1 MMQQSG
7 RFKVVAASLAGRTK
21 SYLAEQAGIDV
32 TEMHA
37 ATEDVEHL
45 KLRQATAII
54 GVGGSVGLL
63 IAFSFSHELADILYK
78 RLTAGI
84 AIPADQEAGYRDAA
98 VTEIANIIIGNCTT
112 DFAGDGE
119 RVLMSPPVLLE
130 DTKSIY
136 RMKNAMF
143 GTVAMVTPHG
153 AFDIHMVGPTDMF
166 DEQLNYESET

>member
-1 MMQQSG
+1 MKQQMG
-7 RFKVVAASLAGRTK
+7 RFKAVAASLAGRTK

-32 TEMHA
+32 TEVHA
-37 ATEDVEHL
+37 AMEDVEHL
-45 KLRQATAII
+45 KLRHATAII

-63 IAFSFSHELADILYK
+63 VAFSFSHELADILYK

-84 AIPADQEAGYRDAA
+84 KIPADQEAVYRDAT
-98 VTEIANIIIGNCTT
+98 VTEIANVIIGNCTA
-112 DFAGDGE
+112 DFADHGE
-119 RVLMSPPVLLE
+119 RVSVSPPVLLE

-153 AFDIHMVGPTDMF
+153 PFDIHMVGPLGMF
-166 DEQLNYESET
+166 DSQLNYESEM